1 METEFQIIDV
11 TPRDGLQNE
20 PVIFSLEQKLDLIWH
35 SIEAGLSRIEAAS
48 FVNPKKVPQMADP
61 ENLLDKLSEKRNASY
76 SGLVLNERGYSRA
89 ISSNCDEI
97 TFVIVASDEFSLK
110 NQGMTTAE
118 SIEYI
123 SKLLKTEMTTLS
135 TQSYN
140 SKA

>member
-61 ENLLDKLSEKRNASY
+61 ENLLDKLSEKGTQATV
-76 SGLVLNERGYSRA
+76 GL
-89 ISSNCDEI
+89 
-97 TFVIVASDEFSLK
+97 F
-110 NQGMTTAE
+110 
-118 SIEYI
+118 
-123 SKLLKTEMTTLS
+123 
-135 TQSYN
+135 
-140 SKA
+140 